1 MSQACEFE
9 HALACS
15 YLYTS
20 FSLKQEISE
29 GIDWRQQQLVRRW
42 AADIFA
48 VAAEEMLHFAQVW
61 NIMAAIGG
69 NPYYWRPNFPIQSN
83 YYPAPLPITLSPFR
97 DDIITRFVLYESPDE
112 ETGNEVYR

>member
-1 MSQACEFE
+1 MASPHKCEKESRSDLLSLLSQACEFE

-69 NPYYWRPNFPIQSN
+69 NPYYWRP
-83 YYPAPLPITLSPFR
+83 
-97 DDIITRFVLYESPDE
+97 
-112 ETGNEVYR
+112 